1 MTGGVAQNHS
11 GEWLR
16 TPKAVAIMLTMA
28 SPRARPVVAW
38 LSLLPEAR
46 VVTGEPGP
54 ATAVCFDSRRVVPGA
69 LFVAVPGLDTDGHRY
84 LRDALDRG
92 ATALLVQ
99 EDHRELWEPL
109 SKSGATLVAVP
120 DARAAL
126 ARAAAGFYG
135 RPATKLGVVGVTGTD
150 GKTTTVHLIAHLL
163 ESAGRPA
170 GYLSSAAFSAG
181 GRTARNDSHMT
192 TLEAPFV
199 QEQLAAMVDA
209 GMRYAVI
216 EASSHGLALHR
227 VDECAFDVAVFTT
240 LSRDHLDFHGT
251 MEEYREAKGRL
262 FRMLDESPAKEGVA
276 KAAVVNADDPA
287 FEYFRSLSRAP
298 LTTYGLDAPADVRAQ
313 AIEALGLATRFRLV
327 TPHGSADVAVRLAGR
342 YNVSNCL
349 AAAAVAL
356 SQGLALAEIA
366 RGLESFPGVPAHL
379 ELIDC
384 GQPFRVVVDIAST
397 PDAMRRVLEV
407 LRPLTEGR
415 LWAVFGAAGE
425 RDPARRDGIGRV
437 VGELAGFAVL
447 TNEDPRREN
456 PDAIIEQIAA
466 GLREAG
472 RQEGRDFAR
481 VPDRREALRYAFERA
496 RPGDT
501 VLLAGKGT
509 EPSIVIGTTHIPW
522 DEAQAARELL
532 LELDGS

>member
-1 MTGGVAQNHS
+1 MPA
-11 GEWLR
+11 
-16 TPKAVAIMLTMA
+16 MA
-28 SPRARPVVAW
+28 SPRARAAIDW

-46 VVTGEPGP
+46 VVAGEPG
-54 ATAVCFDSRRVVPGA
+54 AVTAVCFDSRQVTPGA
-69 LFVAVPGLDTDGHRY
+69 LFVAVAGLDTDGHRY

-99 EDHRELWEPL
+99 EDHRGLWESFL
-109 SKSGATLVAVP
+109 AKDAAVVAVA
-120 DARAAL
+120 DTRSAL
-126 ARAAAGFYG
+126 AKAAAGFSG

-150 GKTTTVHLIAHLL
+150 GKTTTVHLIAHVL
-163 ESAGRPA
+163 EAGGRPA
-170 GYLSSAAFSAG
+170 GYLSSAAFRASGAP
-181 GRTARNDSHMT
+181 ARNASHMT

-199 QEQLAAMVDA
+199 QEQLAAIVKA

-251 MEEYREAKGRL
+251 MDEYRETKGRL
-262 FRMLDESPAKEGVA
+262 FRMLDEAAAKEGIA

-287 FEYFRSLSRAP
+287 SGYFRSLSRAP
-298 LTTYGLDAPADVRAQ
+298 LTTYGLDAPADVRAE
-313 AIEALGLATRFRLV
+313 AIEAQGLAMRFRLV
-327 TPHGSADVAVRLAGR
+327 TAAGSADVAVRLAGR

-356 SQGLALAEIA
+356 SQGVTVEEIA
-366 RGLESFPGVPAHL
+366 RGLASFPGVPAHL

-407 LRPLTEGR
+407 LRPITEGR

-437 VGELAGFAVL
+437 AGELADFAVL
-447 TNEDPRREN
+447 TNEDPRRED
-456 PDAIIEQIAA
+456 PDAIIEQIVA
-466 GLREAG
+466 GLREVG
-472 RQEGRDFAR
+472 REEGRDFAR

-496 RPGDT
+496 QPGDT

-509 EPSIVIGTTHIPW
+509 EPSIEMATEAIPW
-522 DEAQAARELL
+522 DEAQAAREVL